1 MKSREKKV
9 YRTLKT
15 GDMVVYYKASRG
27 LLTGIVTN
35 ISTLRNG
42 EETCSID
49 RQANYRSC
57 NIMVARYLD
66 EVINNEIR

>member
-1 MKSREKKV
+1 MKDSRGVEIKK
-9 YRTLKT
+9 

-27 LLTGIVTN
+27 LLTGTVTN

-49 RQANYRSC
+49 SQANYRSC

-66 EVINNEIR
+66 EVINNEAR